1 MKIINV
7 HYNSND
13 ELKMNLSKEEYI
25 TLARD
30 LAKPLLIPLT
40 CAIPID
46 DLSPAVG
53 YHALAKGV
61 GALLESV
68 EGPTRLARYSFIA
81 IDPPLTIRF
90 RGDGGVELDGDPRFI
105 AIATAPKGR
114 NPVEQLESMMSR
126 FIYAGIRV
134 PPFAGGMIG
143 SFSYELAPRI
153 HPGLRP
159 SLRPTREEPFL
170 GTFMLVTGGVVF
182 EHLAGTITLFTTP
195 LLGQGQDAGAA
206 YEQAREHLRLLCRTL
221 DQLRK
226 ETPRQVFPEKRK
238 GDAKTCTSS
247 LSPTAYQDAVLKARE
262 HIHAGDILQ
271 AVISRQ
277 ITCPY
282 AGDPF
287 LLYRAQRVI
296 NPGPYLYYLDFLD
309 HQIAGSSP
317 EMLVRVEG
325 RTVTTVPIAGT
336 RRRGKDE
343 EEDLILAT
351 DLLNDPKE
359 RAEHLMLVDLARND
373 IGRVSTYGSVRVRDF
388 MTIERFS
395 HVQHIVS
402 TVQGTLADHLT
413 CFDAFTSCFPAGTVS
428 GAPKVRAMEII
439 SDLEPQDRGLYAG
452 AVGYI
457 GFNRTLDF
465 AIAIRTVVVR
475 DGIAAI
481 QVGAGIVADSVPEH
495 EWKETEAKAAAMMQ
509 ALDLAGGSV

>member
-1 MKIINV
+1 MKITNV
-7 HYNSND
+7 HQTPD
-13 ELKMNLSKEEYI
+13 EGLQMNLSKEEYT

-30 LAKPLLIPLT
+30 LARPLLIPLT
-40 CAIPID
+40 CSVPISG
-46 DLSPAVG
+46 LSPTGV
-53 YHALAKGV
+53 YSALATRE

-81 IDPPLTIRF
+81 TDPPLTIRF
-90 RGDGGVELDGDPRFI
+90 RDDGVKLGGDPRFI
-105 AIATAPKGR
+105 GIATAPKGS
-114 NPVEQLESMMSR
+114 NPVEQLESVMSR
-126 FIYAGIRV
+126 FTYAGIRV

-143 SFSYELAPRI
+143 TFSYELTSRL
-153 HPGLRP
+153 HPGLRSAP
-159 SLRPTREEPFL
+159 RPAEEESL

-182 EHLAGTITLFTTP
+182 EHLTGTVTLFTTP
-195 LLGQGQDAGAA
+195 LLDHRQDAGEA
-206 YEQAREHLRLLCRTL
+206 YEQAHERLRLLCRTL
-221 DQLRK
+221 DRLR
-226 ETPRQVFPEKRK
+226 EEPPRQVFPEERS
-238 GDAKTCTSS
+238 GAAVTCTSS

-296 NPGPYLYYLDFLD
+296 NPGPYLYYLDFQD
-309 HQIAGSSP
+309 HQVAGSSP

-336 RRRGKDE
+336 RRRGQDE
-343 EEDLILAT
+343 EEDRALAA

-402 TVQGTLADHLT
+402 TVQGTLVDHLT

-428 GAPKVRAMEII
+428 GAPKIRAMEII
-439 SDLEPQDRGLYAG
+439 NDLESRDRGLYAG

-457 GFNRTLDF
+457 GFDRTLDF

-475 DGIAAI
+475 DGTASI
-481 QVGAGIVADSVPEH
+481 QVGAGIVADSVPAL

-509 ALDLAGGSV
+509 AIELAGGSV

>member
-7 HYNSND
+7 HYSS
-13 ELKMNLSKEEYI
+13 EEKLQMNLSKEQY
-25 TLARD
+25 TSLARD
-30 LAKPLLIPLT
+30 LTRPLLLPLT
-40 CAIPID
+40 CTVPIG
-46 DLSPAVG
+46 DLSPAGV
-53 YHALAKGV
+53 YRALGRGG

-68 EGPTRLARYSFIA
+68 EGSTRLARYSFIA
-81 IDPPLTIRF
+81 TDPPLVIRF
-90 RGDGGVELDGDPRFI
+90 RGGRVELGGDPRFI
-105 AIATAPKGR
+105 AIATEPKGS
-114 NPVEQLESMMSR
+114 NPVEQLESVMNR
-126 FIYAGIRV
+126 FTYAGIRI

-143 SFSYELAPRI
+143 SFSYELAPLL
-153 HPGLRP
+153 HPGLRSAP
-159 SLRPTREEPFL
+159 RPGEEPVL
-170 GTFMLVTGGVVF
+170 GIFMLATGGAVF
-182 EHLAGTITLFTTP
+182 EHLAGTVTLFTTP
-195 LLGQGQDAGAA
+195 LLDHEQDAGAA
-206 YEQAREHLRLLCRTL
+206 YEQAHEHLRLLCRTL
-221 DQLRK
+221 DLLR
-226 ETPRQVFPEKRK
+226 EEPPRQVFPKETGR
-238 GDAKTCTSS
+238 AAETCTSS
-247 LSPTAYQDAVLKARE
+247 LSPKAYQDAVIRARD

-282 AGDPF
+282 TGDPF

-309 HQIAGSSP
+309 HQVAGSSP
-317 EMLVRVEG
+317 EMLIRVEG
-325 RTVTTVPIAGT
+325 RTLTTVPIAGT
-336 RRRGKDE
+336 RRRGEDE
-343 EEDLILAT
+343 EEDQALAK

-395 HVQHIVS
+395 HVLHIVS
-402 TVQGTLADHLT
+402 TVQGTLADHLN

-439 SDLEPQDRGLYAG
+439 GDLEPQDRGLYAG

-457 GFNRTLDF
+457 GFDRTLDF
-465 AIAIRTVVVR
+465 AIAIRTIVVR
-475 DGIAAI
+475 DGIATI

-509 ALDLAGGSV
+509 AIELAGWSV